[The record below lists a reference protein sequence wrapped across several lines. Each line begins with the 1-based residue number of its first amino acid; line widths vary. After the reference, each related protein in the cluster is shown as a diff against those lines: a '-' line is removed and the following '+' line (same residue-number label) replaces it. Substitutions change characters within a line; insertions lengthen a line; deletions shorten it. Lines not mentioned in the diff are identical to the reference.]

1 MPKLP
6 RVTAKIFASNAATDD
21 IGQYG
26 SALTGTKVLTNDIET
41 IQALPAYEEG
51 WRGAVIS
58 NRNYPTLQEMN
69 GLQKTFSQQIA
80 YTLET
85 GIPEWDSNTTYYA
98 NTSFCQVDGVVYQS
112 LTNENIGN
120 NPTTDATNW
129 VQWGNDSNKANT
141 SLDNL
146 TPEGEK
152 HFLGKQNITNCLTD
166 VPQMIKADI
175 VDGTLTVYAGSRCI
189 VPYGTEAPTYSIGD
203 FLLGEANNNLYK
215 IVDIQYDP
223 TDKTPEL
230 YYWCELQRDV
240 SKQAPATSS
249 TQVARLVALNIS
261 GEPNSAG
268 EETPLIYNAKSW
280 SQDTLPTDKNG
291 YQWYQPTNN
300 KCVHVTSAHAVDF
313 SVQSFPIL
321 KVINSTTQ
329 VYGSII
335 QTFDSMGYIG
345 LLRWYDKSLA
355 GLGPDGFNT
364 DGSYN
369 NVIANPIG
377 KLVTINSGAAD
388 RVYVDRLYT
397 NSNGVGTRQY
407 QYTREV
413 ENFSQ
418 VLSLDINTSWC
429 VYVKNLNKI
438 FINQDGEWQQTIA
451 FYASEVRIN
460 TDGVIE
466 DFAPRRV
473 FRAAD
478 ANELDGKWT
487 SNGTSIFENLSFAAN
502 QERTYDLSQY
512 LPDDNNVYEVLF
524 FCYGRTGTASGNTI
538 SMWLGSSV
546 CPNTVICSNQT
557 RTTSYMYASNSLTIP
572 IGQDRVLKVSALNQI
587 GTATNVGLQMKVY
600 RKVR

>member
-1 MPKLP
+1 MCPKCPSGKGFGGGGRIAMPAYNSPVLSNVLKTKLEN
-6 RVTAKIFASNAATDD
+6 TLLHNK
-21 IGQYG
+21 
-26 SALTGTKVLTNDIET
+26 LTNCFTKI
-41 IQALPAYEEG
+41 
-51 WRGAVIS
+51 
-58 NRNYPTLQEMN
+58 
-69 GLQKTFSQQIA
+69 
-80 YTLET
+80 
-85 GIPEWDSNTTYYA
+85 
-98 NTSFCQVDGVVYQS
+98 
-112 LTNENIGN
+112 
-120 NPTTDATNW
+120 
-129 VQWGNDSNKANT
+129 
-141 SLDNL
+141 
-146 TPEGEK
+146 
-152 HFLGKQNITNCLTD
+152 
-166 VPQMIKADI
+166 PQMIKANI
-175 VDGTLTVYAGSRCI
+175 VEDTLTVYAGSRCI

-223 TDKTPEL
+223 SDTTPEL
-230 YYWCELQRDV
+230 FYWCELQRDV

-438 FINQDGEWQQTIA
+438 YINQDGIWQQTTA
-451 FYASEVRIN
+451 FYASEIN
-460 TDGVIE
+460 INADGVIE
-466 DFAPRRV
+466 DFSPRRV
-473 FRAAD
+473 FRAAN

-487 SNGTSIFENLSFAAN
+487 AKANYRLAENVALNTTSYQDKTF
-502 QERTYDLSQY
+502 DLSEY
-512 LPDDNNVYEVLF
+512 LPKDNNLYEVILSVDLQ
-524 FCYGRTGTASGNTI
+524 TGTAAGNQVQIAYITGG
-538 SMWLGSSV
+538 LGYYRGGR
-546 CPNTVICSNQT
+546 VIT
-557 RTTSYMYASNSLTIP
+557 RTASY
-572 IGQDRVLKVSALNQI
+572 VLSSQSITPVI
-587 GTATNVGLQMKVY
+587 TAARTLMVKIMGVGKYTLILEGY